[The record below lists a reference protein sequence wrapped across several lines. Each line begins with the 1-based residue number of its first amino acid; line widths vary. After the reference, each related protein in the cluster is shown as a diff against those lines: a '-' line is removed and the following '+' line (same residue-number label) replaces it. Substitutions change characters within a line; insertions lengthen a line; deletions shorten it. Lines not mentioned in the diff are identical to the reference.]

1 MNQDQKDVKLVESLK
16 KHPKLFVRVEELLKV
31 VENAGGDIKKA
42 AEAELRFIE
51 EVRQLGNEALSS
63 WATVQAE
70 KVSAEAK
77 KMEGLRSTGEKNSIG
92 TVPLG

>member
-1 MNQDQKDVKLVESLK
+1 MNQDQKDLKLVERLK
-16 KHPKLFVRVEELLKV
+16 KHPKLFARMEELLKV

-63 WATVQAE
+63 WATIQAE

-77 KMEGLRSTGEKNSIG
+77 KMEGLRSSGGKNSTG
-92 TVPLG
+92 TVPLE